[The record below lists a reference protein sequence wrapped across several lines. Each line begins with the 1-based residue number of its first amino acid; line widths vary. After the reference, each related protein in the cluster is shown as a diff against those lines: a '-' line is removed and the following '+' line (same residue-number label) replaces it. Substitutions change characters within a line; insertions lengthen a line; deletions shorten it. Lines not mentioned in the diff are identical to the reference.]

1 MYPELLMNH
10 YIAPVYINTANMV
23 VPIANITYISIYTV
37 VADLADFVWQFV
49 SVFIHTFTFM
59 MKEAV
64 VAVET
69 NLSFAEKVLLC
80 LCLYNLI
87 ASFVHDID
95 KLNENQRVQEK
106 LERLEKMEKD
116 VKFLKKSVIVRDSC
130 QIMWTEEIQ
139 NIHKKQTETIKEIE
153 RELSLCKQKLYMDEN
168 SILSRLRPRTQ
179 KKM

>member
-1 MYPELLMNH
+1 MNLELFMNTPA
-10 YIAPVYINTANMV
+10 YISTTNMV
-23 VPIANITYISIYTV
+23 VPIANMTFIPLYTNV
-37 VADLADFVWQFV
+37 VNLTTFAWQFV
-49 SVFIHTFTFM
+49 SVFTHTFTFIA
-59 MKEAV
+59 KEAI

-69 NLSFAEKVLLC
+69 NLSFAEKMLLC

-116 VKFLKKSVIVRDSC
+116 VKFLKKSVIIRDSC
-130 QIMWTEEIQ
+130 EGMWAEEIQ
-139 NIHKKQTETIKEIE
+139 NIRKEQANTIKAIE
-153 RELSLCKQKLYMDEN
+153 RELSLCKETLFTDEN
-168 SILSRLRPRTQ
+168 NIVTRLRPRKQ